1 MIDSDL
7 MEEVL
12 KGEWEMR
19 DDDLWHRQQ
28 YLDALTTAGVDGPA
42 WENLTDEQREN
53 IRAINYQHRDWM
65 ELMGKA
71 LATGAQLPPLP
82 R

>member
-28 YLDALTTAGVDGPA
+28 YLAALATAGVDVPA
-42 WENLTDEQREN
+42 WENLTDEQREI
-53 IRAINYQHRDWM
+53 IRAANYLRRDWM
-65 ELMGKA
+65 ELMREA
-71 LATGAQLPPLP
+71 VATGAQLPPLP